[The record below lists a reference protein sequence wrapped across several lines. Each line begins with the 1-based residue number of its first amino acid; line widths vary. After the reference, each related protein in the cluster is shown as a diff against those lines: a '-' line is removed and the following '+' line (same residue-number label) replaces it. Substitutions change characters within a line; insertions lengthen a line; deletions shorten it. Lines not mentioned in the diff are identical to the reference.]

1 MGYLD
6 NISATPTI
14 FLACFGKLMYLSLKL
29 ILVPLSRVDSQNK
42 EKICRL
48 NQTLKNDYN
57 F

>member
-29 ILVPLSRVDSQNK
+29 ILVPPSRVDSQNK